1 MKPISLGTSM
11 KKPLIALL
19 TAVSLLAAGRPAA
32 AHDSSDA
39 SAASALSLS
48 MPVAVS
54 VAAPAALLAGGAVLT
69 VAAVQASATG
79 TVWVLENA
87 SDGARASVRFA
98 GRAAEAGAVAVGTAV
113 VVTALSA
120 GWILSAA
127 GNAVCFI
134 PNQIGAALLHNERV
148 TR

>member
-1 MKPISLGTSM
+1 
-11 KKPLIALL
+11 
-19 TAVSLLAAGRPAA
+19 
-32 AHDSSDA
+32 
-39 SAASALSLS
+39 
-48 MPVAVS
+48 
-54 VAAPAALLAGGAVLT
+54 
-69 VAAVQASATG
+69 
-79 TVWVLENA
+79 
-87 SDGARASVRFA
+87 
-98 GRAAEAGAVAVGTAV
+98 